1 MRQNESNKGQ
11 MSLNDHN
18 CAQMSL
24 RFNKISTSNMTYVTN
39 LEAALQMAK
48 IMQKCP
54 FSQNIAHAL

>member
-18 CAQMSL
+18 CAEMSL

-48 IMQKCP
+48 IMQ
-54 FSQNIAHAL
+54 NAHFHKT